1 MKLLDKLNKK
11 IKIRFFNKIDKAI
24 DQVKFGLYARINN
37 EIKENIEEPGL
48 FAAAVVNQ
56 LFSLPPKNAEA
67 KNFLDQNIKKI
78 DEYIESLKKNEDV
91 KFVLTQALHVRLKV
105 VFDSIGS
112 GGDDTFARKPLNNMQ
127 RRGLIMNNTEIMNPA
142 QFIKFAKNYF
152 NSSPEY

>member
-37 EIKENIEEPGL
+37 EIKDTTEEPGL

-56 LFSLPPKNAEA
+56 LFSLPPKNTEA

-91 KFVLTQALHVRLKV
+91 KFVLTQALQVRLKV

-112 GGDDTFARKPLNNMQ
+112 GGNDTFARKPLNNMQ
-127 RRGLIMNNTEIMNPA
+127 RRGLIMNNTEIMTPA
-142 QFIKFAKNYF
+142 QFIKFAKSYF